1 MKQTL
6 KTFSQ
11 TREMNYRFKY
21 RTWSTKLK
29 QYHCK
34 CIDEYMEDFTQG
46 KITPYQVAA
55 IFGIKNKKHVVEYM
69 ACRTQD
75 MIKIK
80 PRGEGDM
87 KLLYPYTIKDWNNMT
102 KAERQPFI

>member
-1 MKQTL
+1 
-6 KTFSQ
+6 
-11 TREMNYRFKY
+11 
-21 RTWSTKLK
+21 
-29 QYHCK
+29 
-34 CIDEYMEDFTQG
+34 MEDFTQG
-46 KITPYQVAA
+46 KITPYQIAA

-87 KLLYPYTIKDWNNMT
+87 KLPGIFNYNPYTRHVVLTHTEKNNF
-102 KAERQPFI
+102 KIICEFDI